1 MNRIIPCVFFS
12 ISLFFFL
19 SAFYFK
25 IHPCCLVFQEC
36 IFPMV
41 LALSLSLDCS
51 KISSIMW
58 TMALLIFSIVCILW
72 YWVPLSFLL
81 FPFFFFFLFI
91 YYFFDYIR
99 KDIQS
104 WTVVKIVEIDFTQEL
119 TIIIGEKCLSAE
131 LVHSWPQ
138 TVWADGDVLSRSKE
152 RPVIEQY

>member
-1 MNRIIPCVFFS
+1 MFLKSFLLYSDLIQVL
-12 ISLFFFL
+12 SLFFLVTLTRGL
-19 SAFYFK
+19 SILFAVSKNYL
-25 IHPCCLVFQEC
+25 LV
-36 IFPMV
+36 
-41 LALSLSLDCS
+41 
-51 KISSIMW
+51 
-58 TMALLIFSIVCILW
+58 LLIFSIVCILW